1 MIVDMIT
8 DLWERGCERL
18 AAELPEQQY
27 NTWIRPLPPAE
38 VTPAG
43 DGLRVGLRVPNRFK
57 LDWIRMQYGARIES
71 ALSELAG
78 QPVRLE
84 LSLLPREPEQRF
96 AVAGSHAVQST
107 ARVIAPGAVSLGA
120 MLDPRL
126 VQSQPPVSAAEPPLA
141 AAGPATLFPVQPA
154 DAASPVAGR
163 PGAARRSTGRSSGV
177 TGRPRV
183 GTATAQAGSA
193 AASVVS
199 AAAAAQVQAPPP
211 STLVAAPVAAPRSP
225 GIVAG
230 ALGNSAGAPI
240 NQVGRLNPALT
251 FETLVP
257 GRANQMARTAAL
269 HVVGAPGQ
277 MYNPL
282 FIYGGVGLGK
292 THLIHAVG
300 NALLRDNPGARVL
313 YLHAE
318 QFISD
323 VVKNYQRKTFDE
335 LKAKYHSLDLLLID
349 DVQFFAGK
357 DRTQEEFF
365 NAFEALLAKRAHIIM
380 TSDTYPKGLVDI
392 DERLTSRF
400 DAGLTVAIEPPELE
414 MRVAILL
421 KKAQAEGAG
430 MPEDVAFFV
439 AKNVRANVRELEGA
453 LRKVLAYAKFSHKE
467 ISINLARE
475 ALKDLLS
482 IQNRQISVEN
492 IQKTVADF
500 YKIKIADMYSK
511 KRPVSIARPRQIA
524 MYLAKEMTQKS
535 LPEIGELFGGRD
547 HTTVLH
553 AVRKIGGERQ
563 KNTELNQQLHV
574 LEQTLKG

>member
-1 MIVDMIT
+1 MSA
-8 DLWERGCERL
+8 DLWQRGCERL
-18 AAELPEQQY
+18 AAELPEQQF
-27 NTWIRPLPPAE
+27 NTWIRPLPAADVADGGVGGAV
-38 VTPAG
+38 VT
-43 DGLRVGLRVPNRFK
+43 VRVPNRFK
-57 LDWIRMQYGARIES
+57 LDWIRNQYAGRIE
-71 ALSELAG
+71 AVLTELAG
-78 QPVRLE
+78 KPVRLE
-84 LSLLPREPEQRF
+84 IALAQREAERPAAPAPLQ
-96 AVAGSHAVQST
+96 ALAG
-107 ARVIAPGAVSLGA
+107 L
-120 MLDPRL
+120 
-126 VQSQPPVSAAEPPLA
+126 
-141 AAGPATLFPVQPA
+141 
-154 DAASPVAGR
+154 AGR
-163 PGAARRSTGRSSGV
+163 PPNGV
-177 TGRPRV
+177 QGSPIV
-183 GTATAQAGSA
+183 MPAPTA
-193 AASVVS
+193 
-199 AAAAAQVQAPPP
+199 
-211 STLVAAPVAAPRSP
+211 
-225 GIVAG
+225 AG
-230 ALGNSAGAPI
+230 ARGLAGN
-240 NQVGRLNPALT
+240 RLNNNLT
-251 FETLVP
+251 FDTLVP

-269 HVVGAPGQ
+269 HVAGAPGQ

-300 NALLRDNPGARVL
+300 NALLADKPDARIL

-318 QFISD
+318 QFITD

-357 DRTQEEFF
+357 ERTQEEFF

-414 MRVAILL
+414 MRVAILMR
-421 KKAQAEGAG
+421 KAEVEGTV

-453 LRKVLAYAKFSHKE
+453 LRKILAYSRFSHKD
-467 ISINLARE
+467 INIALARE

-482 IQNRQISVEN
+482 IQNRQVGVEN
-492 IQKTVADF
+492 IQKTCADF
-500 YKIKIADMYSK
+500 YKIKVADMYSK
-511 KRPVSIARPRQIA
+511 KRPASIARPRQIA

-553 AVRKIGGERQ
+553 AVRKIAAERT

>member
-1 MIVDMIT
+1 MSD
-8 DLWERGCERL
+8 DLWQRGCEQL
-18 AAELPEQQY
+18 AAELPEQQF

-38 VTPAG
+38 VAH
-43 DGLRVGLRVPNRFK
+43 DGQSAVVSLRVPNRFK
-57 LDWIRMQYGARIES
+57 LDWIRSQYAGRIEDV
-71 ALSELAG
+71 LTRLAG
-78 QPVRLE
+78 K
-84 LSLLPREPEQRF
+84 
-96 AVAGSHAVQST
+96 T
-107 ARVIAPGAVSLGA
+107 VSLQLQLAPSPPRASGA
-120 MLDPRL
+120 
-126 VQSQPPVSAAEPPLA
+126 QSAQSSGLPL
-141 AAGPATLFPVQPA
+141 
-154 DAASPVAGR
+154 
-163 PGAARRSTGRSSGV
+163 GAAPAGAGIAA
-177 TGRPRV
+177 RPAVVIPMHRLN
-183 GTATAQAGSA
+183 
-193 AASVVS
+193 ASLTFDS
-199 AAAAAQVQAPPP
+199 
-211 STLVAAPVAAPRSP
+211 LVA
-225 GIVAG
+225 
-230 ALGNSAGAPI
+230 
-240 NQVGRLNPALT
+240 
-251 FETLVP
+251 

-269 HVVGAPGQ
+269 HVAGNPGE

-292 THLIHAVG
+292 THLVHAVG
-300 NALLRDNPGARVL
+300 NALLKDNPNARVL

-400 DAGLTVAIEPPELE
+400 DSGLTVAIEPPELE
-414 MRVAILL
+414 MRVAILIR
-421 KKAQAEGAG
+421 KAISEGAE
-430 MPEDVAFFV
+430 MPEDVAFFI

-453 LRKVLAYAKFSHKE
+453 LRKVIAYARFSQKE
-467 ISINLARE
+467 IAIGLARE
-475 ALKDLLS
+475 ALRDLLS
-482 IQNRQISVEN
+482 IQNRQISIEN

-500 YKIKIADMYSK
+500 YKIKVADMYSK
-511 KRPVSIARPRQIA
+511 KRPASIARPRQIA
-524 MYLAKEMTQKS
+524 MYIAKEMTQKS
-535 LPEIGELFGGRD
+535 LPEIGDSFGGRD

-563 KNTELNQQLHV
+563 KNAELNQQLHV